1 MKNIEKGVRRI
12 LSSVRENGDSAL
24 LFWTKKLDGVNLS
37 RASLRLKADEIQKG
51 ARLCPQTS
59 RRALVAARK
68 NILRFQRALLSEG
81 RIRKACGFSVR
92 LQPID
97 SVGLYIPGG
106 QYPYPS
112 TLLMTAVPARAA
124 GVGRIAMVTPPKNIT
139 PEILFAAR
147 LCGISEIYRVGGP
160 QAIAALAYGTKSIP
174 KVDKVAGPGNA
185 YVTCAKRLVF
195 GDVGVD
201 LLAGPSEVA
210 IFCDG
215 SAPEEWVRE
224 DLLAQA
230 EHRPDSCA
238 TLFSLDADFLKR
250 MASGIPQRM
259 RSQIRLVKVSGEA
272 EALKKINALAP
283 EHLQIMSRHSKRI
296 SRKIKNAGAIFEGRY
311 SPAVMG
317 DYVAG
322 PSHVL
327 PTGGS
332 AKFSSGL
339 SLFDFMKRAVVMRY
353 SESRFRR
360 EAPVALRLARAEGLK
375 RHARSLEVRGI
386 K

>member
-51 ARLCPQTS
+51 ARLCPQSS
-59 RRALVAARK
+59 RRAIASARK

-81 RIRKACGFSVR
+81 RIRQVCGFSVR

-124 GVGRIAMVTPPKNIT
+124 GVGRIAMVTPPGNIT

-238 TLFSLDADFLKR
+238 TLFSLDADFLR
-250 MASGIPQRM
+250 RVASGIPPGM
-259 RSQIRLVKVSGEA
+259 RSQIRLVKVRGES
-272 EALKKINALAP
+272 EAVKKINALAP
-283 EHLQIMSRHSKRI
+283 EHLEIMCRRPRRI

-327 PTGGS
+327 PTRGA

-339 SLFDFMKRAVVMRY
+339 SLFDFMKRTVVMRY
-353 SESRFRR
+353 SRRRFRR
-360 EAPVALRLARAEGLK
+360 EAPFALRLARAEGLK
-375 RHARSLEVRGI
+375 RHAISLEVRGI